1 MNWDCNGFVGN
12 SSVQNASIRTCF
24 QALLQNCHFAG
35 DSTSTVDKSSKIYKI
50 WAMIVHYNSAFTD
63 VFSDEADKNID
74 EHITKFK
81 GCPSTR

>member
-1 MNWDCNGFVGN
+1 MNWDCNGFEGN
-12 SSVQNASIRTCF
+12 SSIQNASIRTCF
-24 QALLQNCHFAG
+24 QALSQNCHFAG
-35 DSTSTVDKSSKIYKI
+35 NSTSTVDKSSEIYKT
-50 WAMIVHYNSAFTD
+50 WPMIVHYNSAFTD

>member
-35 DSTSTVDKSSKIYKI
+35 NSTVDKSSKIYKI
-50 WAMIVHYNSAFTD
+50 WPIILYYNSAFTD

>member
-24 QALLQNCHFAG
+24 QALFQNCHFAG
-35 DSTSTVDKSSKIYKI
+35 NSTVDKSSKIYKI
-50 WAMIVHYNSAFTD
+50 WPIILHYNSAFTD

>member
-1 MNWDCNGFVGN
+1 
-12 SSVQNASIRTCF
+12 
-24 QALLQNCHFAG
+24 
-35 DSTSTVDKSSKIYKI
+35 
-50 WAMIVHYNSAFTD
+50 MIVHYNSAFTD